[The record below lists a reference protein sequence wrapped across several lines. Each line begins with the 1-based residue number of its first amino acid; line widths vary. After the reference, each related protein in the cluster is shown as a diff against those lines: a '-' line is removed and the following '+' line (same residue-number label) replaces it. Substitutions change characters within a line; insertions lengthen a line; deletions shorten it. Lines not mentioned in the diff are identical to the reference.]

1 MIKSTKK
8 WQSWNSSGFQSE
20 HFDEGNINDTSQCP
34 PLSKDYNN
42 YWENILRK
50 EHGNVQQYAYTGKR
64 INVLLFCALT
74 CTNSDQ

>member
-1 MIKSTKK
+1 MIKSTKQ

-42 YWENILRK
+42 YWEKILRK
-50 EHGNVQQYAYTGKR
+50 EHGSVQ
-64 INVLLFCALT
+64 
-74 CTNSDQ
+74 